1 MLSNAQYAEV
11 YGIPVEVEEGPHKR
25 DIEDTLAFTIELPDG
40 SDMWYAK
47 PVPLA
52 EQVAT
57 MEKMS
62 ETVERAANLAK
73 YIRQG
78 YAFEQPNGEK
88 EEEEEDE
95 TKTD

>member
-11 YGIPVEVEEGPHKR
+11 YGIPVEIQEGPQKQ
-25 DIEDTLAFTIELPDG
+25 DIEDCLAFTVELPGGEDL
-40 SDMWYAK
+40 WYAK

-62 ETVERAANLAK
+62 ETAERAANLAA
-73 YIRQG
+73 YISRG
-78 YAFEQPNGEK
+78 YAFEQPNGCED
-88 EEEEEDE
+88 EED
-95 TKTD
+95 